1 MAKPTFINTAAQR
14 KAGEGHQCDDLL
26 ERYVR
31 LFASRFTWKNLPE
44 DCPPDYLERAL
55 FFAGAISAK
64 KVRGLGVCV
73 MGAAPSALTIYGTPA
88 RWLPVNI
95 VGSPTNTSVSD
106 SLWTD
111 SNNPVLW
118 DYEPMVNRIM
128 PYLELQRKALNA
140 LGCNLIGLTNPVII
154 ETVPGAELN
163 GKVIKNNLGAGDV
176 FIPVIDKANGALSAN
191 VLDMKATDHT
201 ANLTGVVHDTDNTI
215 MDMFFIRASM
225 EKASGISVEESTASD
240 EQNEIGLAIEL
251 DKREKW
257 AKDINAVL
265 GTNFQVELTKYRYE
279 DESDAA
285 GSGTE
290 ADQGTEGDDPGDQDG
305 NQGPGESD

>member
-14 KAGEGHQCDDLL
+14 KADQGHQCDDLL

-55 FFAGAISAK
+55 FFAGGISAK

-88 RWLPVNI
+88 RWLPVDI
-95 VGSPTNTSVSD
+95 VGSPVNSSVSD
-106 SLWTD
+106 SLWTE

-118 DYEPMVNRIM
+118 DYEPMVQRIM

-176 FIPVIDKANGALSAN
+176 FIPVIDKGALNAN
-191 VLDMKATDHT
+191 VLDLKASDHT

-240 EQNEIGLAIEL
+240 EQNMIGLLIEL

-257 AKDINAVL
+257 AKEINAVL
-265 GTNFQVELTKYRYE
+265 GTDFQVELTKERYN
-279 DESDAA
+279 AA
-285 GSGTE
+285 GPDT
-290 ADQGTEGDDPGDQDG
+290 ATDQGTEGDDPGDEDGDPGAGEQD
-305 NQGPGESD
+305 

>member
-14 KAGEGHQCDDLL
+14 KADQGHQCDDLL

-55 FFAGAISAK
+55 FFAGGISAK

-88 RWLPVNI
+88 RWLPVDI
-95 VGSPTNTSVSD
+95 VGSPANTSVSD

-118 DYEPMVNRIM
+118 DYEPMVQRIM

-176 FIPVIDKANGALSAN
+176 FIPVIDKGALNAN
-191 VLDMKATDHT
+191 VLDLKASDHT

-240 EQNEIGLAIEL
+240 EQNMIGLLIEL

-257 AKDINAVL
+257 AEEINAVL
-265 GTNFQVELTKYRYE
+265 GTDFQVELTKYRYG
-279 DESDAA
+279 DSDAA
-285 GSGTE
+285 GSDTE
-290 ADQGTEGDDPGDQDG
+290 TDQGTEGDDPGDEDGDPGAGEQD
-305 NQGPGESD
+305 

>member
-31 LFASRFTWKNLPE
+31 LFASRFTWKNLPD

-55 FFAGAISAK
+55 FFAGGISAK
-64 KVRGLGVCV
+64 KVKGLGICV

-88 RWLPVNI
+88 RWLPVDI
-95 VGSPTNTSVSD
+95 VGSPTSTMVSE

-118 DYEPMVNRIM
+118 DYEPMINRIM

-176 FIPVIDKANGALSAN
+176 FIPVIDKGALNAN
-191 VLDMKATDHT
+191 VLDLKASDHT
-201 ANLTGVVHDTDNTI
+201 ANLTGVIHDTDNTI

-257 AKDINAVL
+257 AREINAVL
-265 GTNFQVELTKYRYE
+265 GTDFQVELTKERYY
-279 DESDAA
+279 AA
-285 GSGTE
+285 GPGTA
-290 ADQGTEGDDPGDQDG
+290 ADQGTEGNDPRDEDGDQG
-305 NQGPGESD
+305 SGE

>member
-31 LFASRFTWKNLPE
+31 IFASRFTWKNLPD

-55 FFAGAISAK
+55 FFAGGVSAK
-64 KVRGLGVCV
+64 KVKGLGVCV

-88 RWLPVNI
+88 RWLPVDI

-176 FIPVIDKANGALSAN
+176 FRPVIDKGALNAN
-191 VLDMKATDHT
+191 VLDLKATDHT
-201 ANLTGVVHDTDNTI
+201 ANLTGVIHDTDNTI

-240 EQNEIGLAIEL
+240 EQNMIGLAIEL
-251 DKREKW
+251 DKRQKW
-257 AKDINAVL
+257 ADEINAVL
-265 GTNFQVELTKYRYE
+265 GTDFQVELTKERYY
-279 DESDAA
+279 AA
-285 GSGTE
+285 GSDTA
-290 ADQGTEGDDPGDQDG
+290 ADQGTEGPDTGDEDGDPGA
-305 NQGPGESD
+305 GE

>member
-31 LFASRFTWKNLPE
+31 LFASRFTWKNLPD

-55 FFAGAISAK
+55 FFAGGISAK
-64 KVRGLGVCV
+64 KVKGLGVCV

-88 RWLPVNI
+88 RWLPVDI

-118 DYEPMVNRIM
+118 DYEPMVQRIM

-176 FIPVIDKANGALSAN
+176 FIPVIDKGALNAN
-191 VLDMKATDHT
+191 VLDLKASDHT

-240 EQNEIGLAIEL
+240 EQNMIGLLIEL

-257 AKDINAVL
+257 AKEINTVL
-265 GTNFQVELTKYRYE
+265 GTNFQVELTKERYY
-279 DESDAA
+279 AA
-285 GSGTE
+285 GSDTE
-290 ADQGTEGDDPGDQDG
+290 TDQGTEGDDPGDEDGDPGAGEQD
-305 NQGPGESD
+305 

>member
-55 FFAGAISAK
+55 FFAGGISAK
-64 KVRGLGVCV
+64 KVKGLGVCV

-88 RWLPVNI
+88 RWLPVDI
-95 VGSPTNTSVSD
+95 VGSPTSTMVSE

-118 DYEPMVNRIM
+118 DYEPMINRIM

-176 FIPVIDKANGALSAN
+176 FIPVIDKGALNAN
-191 VLDMKATDHT
+191 VLDLKATDHT
-201 ANLTGVVHDTDNTI
+201 ANLTGVIHDTDNTI

-225 EKASGISVEESTASD
+225 EKASGISVEESTASE

-257 AKDINAVL
+257 AKEINAVL
-265 GTNFQVELTKYRYE
+265 GTDFQVELTKERYY
-279 DESDAA
+279 AA
-285 GSGTE
+285 GPGTA
-290 ADQGTEGDDPGDQDG
+290 ADQGTERDDPRDEDGDQG
-305 NQGPGESD
+305 SGEQD

>member
-31 LFASRFTWKNLPE
+31 LFASRFTWKNLPD

-55 FFAGAISAK
+55 FFAGGISAK
-64 KVRGLGVCV
+64 KVKGLGVCV

-88 RWLPVNI
+88 RWLPVDI

-118 DYEPMVNRIM
+118 DYEPMVQRIM

-176 FIPVIDKANGALSAN
+176 FIPVIDKGALNAN
-191 VLDMKATDHT
+191 VLDLKASDHT

-240 EQNEIGLAIEL
+240 EQNMIGLLIEL

-257 AKDINAVL
+257 AKEINTVL
-265 GTNFQVELTKYRYE
+265 GTNFQVELTKERYY
-279 DESDAA
+279 AA
-285 GSGTE
+285 GSDTE
-290 ADQGTEGDDPGDQDG
+290 TDQGTEGDDPGDEDRDPGAGEQD
-305 NQGPGESD
+305 

>member
-31 LFASRFTWKNLPE
+31 LFASRFTWKNLPD

-55 FFAGAISAK
+55 FFAGGISAK
-64 KVRGLGVCV
+64 KVKGLGVCV

-88 RWLPVNI
+88 RWLPVDI

-106 SLWTD
+106 SLWTG

-118 DYEPMVNRIM
+118 DYEPMVQRIM

-176 FIPVIDKANGALSAN
+176 FIPVIDKGALNAN
-191 VLDMKATDHT
+191 VLDLKASDHT
-201 ANLTGVVHDTDNTI
+201 ANLTGVIHDTDNTI

-240 EQNEIGLAIEL
+240 EQNMIGLLVEL

-257 AKDINAVL
+257 AKEINAVL
-265 GTNFQVELTKYRYE
+265 GTDFQVELTKERYY
-279 DESDAA
+279 AA
-285 GSGTE
+285 GSDTE
-290 ADQGTEGDDPGDQDG
+290 TDQGTEGYDPGDQDRD
-305 NQGPGESD
+305 PGAGEQD

>member
-14 KAGEGHQCDDLL
+14 KADQGHQCDDLL

-31 LFASRFTWKNLPE
+31 LFTSRFTWKNLPD

-55 FFAGAISAK
+55 FFAGGISAK
-64 KVRGLGVCV
+64 KVKGLGVCV

-88 RWLPVNI
+88 RWLPVDI

-176 FIPVIDKANGALSAN
+176 FIPVIDKGALNAN
-191 VLDMKATDHT
+191 VLDLKASDHT

-240 EQNEIGLAIEL
+240 EQNMIGLLIEL

-257 AKDINAVL
+257 AKEINAVL
-265 GTNFQVELTKYRYE
+265 GTDFRVELTKERYY
-279 DESDAA
+279 AA
-285 GSGTE
+285 GSDTE
-290 ADQGTEGDDPGDQDG
+290 TDQRAEGDDPGDEDGDPGAGEQD
-305 NQGPGESD
+305 

>member
-14 KAGEGHQCDDLL
+14 KAEQGHQCDDLL

-55 FFAGAISAK
+55 FFAGGISAK
-64 KVRGLGVCV
+64 KVKGLGVCV

-95 VGSPTNTSVSD
+95 IGSPANTSVSD
-106 SLWTD
+106 SLWTE

-118 DYEPMVNRIM
+118 DYEPMVQRIM

-176 FIPVIDKANGALSAN
+176 FIPVIDKGALNAN
-191 VLDMKATDHT
+191 VLDLKASDHT

-240 EQNEIGLAIEL
+240 EQNMIGLLIEL

-257 AKDINAVL
+257 AKEINAVL
-265 GTNFQVELTKYRYE
+265 GTDFHVELTKERYN
-279 DESDAA
+279 AA
-285 GSGTE
+285 GSDT
-290 ADQGTEGDDPGDQDG
+290 ATDQGTEGYDPGDEDRD
-305 NQGPGESD
+305 PGAGE

>member
-14 KAGEGHQCDDLL
+14 KADQGHQCDDLL

-55 FFAGAISAK
+55 FFAGGISAK

-88 RWLPVNI
+88 RWLPVDI
-95 VGSPTNTSVSD
+95 VGSPVNSSVSD
-106 SLWTD
+106 SLWTE

-118 DYEPMVNRIM
+118 DYEPMVQRIM

-176 FIPVIDKANGALSAN
+176 FIPVIDKGALNAN
-191 VLDMKATDHT
+191 VLDLKASDHT

-240 EQNEIGLAIEL
+240 EQNMIGLLIEL

-257 AKDINAVL
+257 AKEINAVL
-265 GTNFQVELTKYRYE
+265 GTDFQVELTKERYN
-279 DESDAA
+279 AA
-285 GSGTE
+285 GSDT
-290 ADQGTEGDDPGDQDG
+290 AAVQGTEGDDPGDEDGDPGAGEQD
-305 NQGPGESD
+305 

>member
-31 LFASRFTWKNLPE
+31 LFASRFTWKNLPD

-55 FFAGAISAK
+55 FFAGGISAK
-64 KVRGLGVCV
+64 KVKGLGICV

-88 RWLPVNI
+88 RWLPVDI
-95 VGSPTNTSVSD
+95 VGSPTSTMVSE

-118 DYEPMVNRIM
+118 DYEPMINRIM

-176 FIPVIDKANGALSAN
+176 FIPVIDKGALNAN
-191 VLDMKATDHT
+191 VLDLKASDHT
-201 ANLTGVVHDTDNTI
+201 ANLTGVIHDTDNTI

-257 AKDINAVL
+257 AKEINAVL
-265 GTNFQVELTKYRYE
+265 GTNFEVELTKYRYSDAG
-279 DESDAA
+279 DESNAA
-285 GSGTE
+285 GPGTA
-290 ADQGTEGDDPGDQDG
+290 ADQGTEGNDPRDEDGDQG
-305 NQGPGESD
+305 SGE

>member
-31 LFASRFTWKNLPE
+31 LFASRFTWKNLPD

-55 FFAGAISAK
+55 FFAGGISAK
-64 KVRGLGVCV
+64 KVKGLGICV

-88 RWLPVNI
+88 RWLPVDI
-95 VGSPTNTSVSD
+95 VGSPTSTMVSE

-118 DYEPMVNRIM
+118 DYEPMINRIM

-201 ANLTGVVHDTDNTI
+201 ANLTGVIHDTDNTI

-251 DKREKW
+251 DRREKW
-257 AKDINAVL
+257 AKEINAVL
-265 GTNFQVELTKYRYE
+265 GTNFEVEFTKERYY
-279 DESDAA
+279 AA
-285 GSGTE
+285 GSDTA

-305 NQGPGESD
+305 DQGPGE

>member
-55 FFAGAISAK
+55 FFAGGISAK
-64 KVRGLGVCV
+64 KVKGLGVCV

-88 RWLPVNI
+88 RWLPVDI
-95 VGSPTNTSVSD
+95 VGSPSNTSVSD

-118 DYEPMVNRIM
+118 DYEPMVQRIM

-176 FIPVIDKANGALSAN
+176 FIPVIDKGALNAN
-191 VLDMKATDHT
+191 VLDLKASDHT

-215 MDMFFIRASM
+215 MDMMFITASM
-225 EKASGISVEESTASD
+225 EKASGISVEEATASS
-240 EQNEIGLAIEL
+240 EQNDIGLAIEL
-251 DKREKW
+251 DKRQKW
-257 AKDINAVL
+257 AEQINAVL
-265 GTNFQVELTKYRYE
+265 GTDFQVELTKERYY
-279 DESDAA
+279 AA
-285 GSGTE
+285 GSDTA
-290 ADQGTEGDDPGDQDG
+290 ADQGTEGPDTGDEDGDPGAGEQD
-305 NQGPGESD
+305 

>member
-14 KAGEGHQCDDLL
+14 KADQGHQCDDLL

-55 FFAGAISAK
+55 FFAGGISAK

-88 RWLPVNI
+88 RWLPVDI
-95 VGSPTNTSVSD
+95 VGSPVNTSVSD
-106 SLWTD
+106 SLWTE

-118 DYEPMVNRIM
+118 DYEPMVQRIM

-176 FIPVIDKANGALSAN
+176 FIPVIDKGALNAN
-191 VLDMKATDHT
+191 VLDLKASDHT

-240 EQNEIGLAIEL
+240 EQNMIGLLIEL

-257 AKDINAVL
+257 AEEINAVL
-265 GTNFQVELTKYRYE
+265 GTDFQVELTKERYN
-279 DESDAA
+279 AA
-285 GSGTE
+285 GSDT
-290 ADQGTEGDDPGDQDG
+290 ATDQGTEGDDPGDEDGDPGAGEQD
-305 NQGPGESD
+305 

>member
-14 KAGEGHQCDDLL
+14 RAGDGHNCGELL

-31 LFASRFTWKNLPE
+31 IFASRFTWKNLPD

-55 FFAGAISAK
+55 FFAGGVSAK

-88 RWLPVNI
+88 RWLPVDI
-95 VGSPTNTSVSD
+95 VGSPTNSTVSD

-111 SNNPVLW
+111 SNAPVLW

-176 FIPVIDKANGALSAN
+176 FIPVIDKGALNAN
-191 VLDMKATDHT
+191 VLDLKASDHT
-201 ANLTGVVHDTDNTI
+201 SNLTGVVHDTDNTI
-215 MDMFFIRASM
+215 MDMMFVTASM
-225 EKASGISVEESTASD
+225 EKASGISVEEATASN

-257 AKDINAVL
+257 AREINAYL
-265 GTNFQVELTKYRYE
+265 GTNFQVELTKERYY
-279 DESDAA
+279 AA
-285 GSGTE
+285 GSDTETDPGTPE
-290 ADQGTEGDDPGDQDG
+290 SAEGDETGDQG
-305 NQGPGESD
+305 SS

>member
-31 LFASRFTWKNLPE
+31 LFASRFTWKNLPD
-44 DCPPDYLERAL
+44 DCPPDYPERAL
-55 FFAGAISAK
+55 FFAGGISAK
-64 KVRGLGVCV
+64 KVKGLGVCV

-88 RWLPVNI
+88 RWLPVDI

-118 DYEPMVNRIM
+118 DYEPMVQRIM

-176 FIPVIDKANGALSAN
+176 FIPVIDKGALNAN
-191 VLDMKATDHT
+191 VLDLKASDHT
-201 ANLTGVVHDTDNTI
+201 ANLTGVIHDTDNTI

-257 AKDINAVL
+257 AKEINAVL
-265 GTNFQVELTKYRYE
+265 GTDFQVELTKERYY
-279 DESDAA
+279 AA
-285 GSGTE
+285 GSDTE
-290 ADQGTEGDDPGDQDG
+290 TDQGTEGYDPGDQDRD
-305 NQGPGESD
+305 PGTGE

>member
-55 FFAGAISAK
+55 FFAGGISAK
-64 KVRGLGVCV
+64 KVKGLGVCV

-88 RWLPVNI
+88 LWLPVDI

-106 SLWTD
+106 SLWTE

-118 DYEPMVNRIM
+118 DYEPMVQRIM

-176 FIPVIDKANGALSAN
+176 FIPVIDKGALNAN
-191 VLDMKATDHT
+191 VLDLKASDHT

-257 AKDINAVL
+257 AKEINAVL
-265 GTNFQVELTKYRYE
+265 GTDFQVELTKERYY
-279 DESDAA
+279 AA
-285 GSGTE
+285 GSDTE
-290 ADQGTEGDDPGDQDG
+290 TDQGTARDDPGDEDRDPGAGEQD
-305 NQGPGESD
+305 

>member
-55 FFAGAISAK
+55 FFAGGISAK
-64 KVRGLGVCV
+64 KVKGLGVCV

-88 RWLPVNI
+88 RWLPVDI

-118 DYEPMVNRIM
+118 DYEPMVQRIM

-176 FIPVIDKANGALSAN
+176 FIPVIDKGALNAN
-191 VLDMKATDHT
+191 VLDLKATDHT

-240 EQNEIGLAIEL
+240 EQNMIGLLIEL

-257 AKDINAVL
+257 AKEINAVL
-265 GTNFQVELTKYRYE
+265 GTDFQVELTKERYY
-279 DESDAA
+279 AA
-285 GSGTE
+285 GSDTA
-290 ADQGTEGDDPGDQDG
+290 ADQGTEGPDTGDEDGDPGAGEQD
-305 NQGPGESD
+305 

>member
-14 KAGEGHQCDDLL
+14 KADQGHQCDDLL

-55 FFAGAISAK
+55 FFAGGISAK

-88 RWLPVNI
+88 RWLPVDI
-95 VGSPTNTSVSD
+95 VGSPVNSSVSD
-106 SLWTD
+106 SLWTE

-118 DYEPMVNRIM
+118 DYEPMVQRIM

-176 FIPVIDKANGALSAN
+176 FIPVIDKGALNAN
-191 VLDMKATDHT
+191 VLDLKASDHT

-240 EQNEIGLAIEL
+240 EQNMIGLLIEL

-257 AKDINAVL
+257 ANEINAVL
-265 GTNFQVELTKYRYE
+265 GTNFEVELTKERYN
-279 DESDAA
+279 AA
-285 GSGTE
+285 GSDT
-290 ADQGTEGDDPGDQDG
+290 ATDQGTEGDDPGDEDGDPGAGEQD
-305 NQGPGESD
+305 

>member
-14 KAGEGHQCDDLL
+14 KADQGHQCDDLL

-55 FFAGAISAK
+55 FFAGGISAK
-64 KVRGLGVCV
+64 KVKGLGVCV

-88 RWLPVNI
+88 RWLPVDI
-95 VGSPTNTSVSD
+95 IGSPANTSVSD
-106 SLWTD
+106 SLWTE

-118 DYEPMVNRIM
+118 DYEPMVQRIM

-176 FIPVIDKANGALSAN
+176 FIPVIDKGALNAN
-191 VLDMKATDHT
+191 VLDLKASDHT

-240 EQNEIGLAIEL
+240 EQNMIGLLIEL

-257 AKDINAVL
+257 AKEINAVL
-265 GTNFQVELTKYRYE
+265 GTDFQVELTKERYY
-279 DESDAA
+279 AA
-285 GSGTE
+285 GSDT
-290 ADQGTEGDDPGDQDG
+290 ATDQGTEGYDPGDEDRDPGTGEQD
-305 NQGPGESD
+305 

>member
-31 LFASRFTWKNLPE
+31 LFASRFTWKNLPD

-55 FFAGAISAK
+55 FFAGGISAK
-64 KVRGLGVCV
+64 KVKGLGVCV

-88 RWLPVNI
+88 RWLPVDI

-118 DYEPMVNRIM
+118 DYEPMVQRIM

-176 FIPVIDKANGALSAN
+176 FIPVIDKGALNAN
-191 VLDMKATDHT
+191 VLDLKATDHT

-240 EQNEIGLAIEL
+240 EQNMIGLLIEL

-257 AKDINAVL
+257 AKEINAVL
-265 GTNFQVELTKYRYE
+265 GTDFQVELTKERYY
-279 DESDAA
+279 AA
-285 GSGTE
+285 GSDTA
-290 ADQGTEGDDPGDQDG
+290 ADQGTEGPDTGDEDGDPGAGEQD
-305 NQGPGESD
+305 

>member
-31 LFASRFTWKNLPE
+31 LFASRFTWKNLPD

-55 FFAGAISAK
+55 FFAGGISAK
-64 KVRGLGVCV
+64 KVKGLGVCV

-88 RWLPVNI
+88 RWLPVDI

-118 DYEPMVNRIM
+118 DYEPMVQRIM

-176 FIPVIDKANGALSAN
+176 FIPVIDKGALNAN
-191 VLDMKATDHT
+191 VLDLKATDHT

-240 EQNEIGLAIEL
+240 EQNMIGLLIEL

-257 AKDINAVL
+257 AKEINTVL
-265 GTNFQVELTKYRYE
+265 GTNFQVELTKERYY
-279 DESDAA
+279 AA
-285 GSGTE
+285 GSDTE
-290 ADQGTEGDDPGDQDG
+290 TDQGTEGDDPGDEDGDPGAGEQD
-305 NQGPGESD
+305 

>member
-14 KAGEGHQCDDLL
+14 KADQGHQCDDLL

-31 LFASRFTWKNLPE
+31 LFASRFTWKNLPD

-55 FFAGAISAK
+55 FFAGGISAK
-64 KVRGLGVCV
+64 KVKGLGVCV

-88 RWLPVNI
+88 RWLPVDI

-118 DYEPMVNRIM
+118 DYEPMVQRIM

-176 FIPVIDKANGALSAN
+176 FIPVIDKGALNAN
-191 VLDMKATDHT
+191 VLDLKASDHT
-201 ANLTGVVHDTDNTI
+201 ANLTGVIHDTDNTI

-225 EKASGISVEESTASD
+225 EKASGISVEEATASS
-240 EQNEIGLAIEL
+240 EQNDIGLAIEL
-251 DKREKW
+251 DKRQKW
-257 AKDINAVL
+257 AEQINAFL
-265 GTNFQVELTKYRYE
+265 GTDFQVELTKERYY
-279 DESDAA
+279 AA
-285 GSGTE
+285 GSDTA
-290 ADQGTEGDDPGDQDG
+290 ADQGTEGPDTGDEDGDPGAGEQD
-305 NQGPGESD
+305 